1 MCTYHSTWFS
11 RSKGTCTSNGG
22 WFSQSCQVY
31 RAWAWVTSWT
41 LTKIAKWRRL
51 AFERSYVIAIVHY
64 VLTSFFVTYFI
75 APHYSRGWTFLTF
88 LLCIQADML
97 KQILNDVTPLNQSNR
112 TLQKEIKSRAQES
125 HPTNFKFVLPL
136 HWDVRWDSYIV

>member
-75 APHYSRGWTFLTF
+75 APHYSRGWTFFDFPFMYSSGYVKTNIEW
-88 LLCIQADML
+88 CYTSQ
-97 KQILNDVTPLNQSNR
+97 PEQSNTSKGNQISCTR
-112 TLQKEIKSRAQES
+112 ISS
-125 HPTNFKFVLPL
+125 N
-136 HWDVRWDSYIV
+136 